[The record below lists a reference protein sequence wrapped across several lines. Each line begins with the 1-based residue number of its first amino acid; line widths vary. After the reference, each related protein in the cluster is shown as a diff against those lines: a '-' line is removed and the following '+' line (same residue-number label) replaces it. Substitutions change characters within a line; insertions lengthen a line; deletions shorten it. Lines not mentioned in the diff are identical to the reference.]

1 MNQEFAQVPSTRSWR
16 DISQPVKPRVM
27 SRGGRLRLALSVA
40 RSALLVALV
49 AGLGW
54 GIWLVVDALRHP
66 VRAEPAALGSAPLR
80 PPELQTARDG
90 VLDQAWLAR
99 TLALPSGV
107 SLMEL
112 DLSLLRSRLLEDR
125 QVLTASLTRHF
136 PDRLRVQITERL
148 PIARVR
154 LEVGGVQSD
163 YLVARDGIIYAGTG
177 YDPALLRSLPWL
189 DGLTLAREGGGL
201 RATEDVESVARLLAA
216 AQFSAVHLYRE
227 WQTISLARL
236 ASDRELEVTTKQ
248 GLTVVF
254 SAKGEFFP
262 QLGKVD
268 YLVEKLGR
276 LPPGRARIDL
286 SLGREVPLTIEPPA
300 APTARPARPA
310 PAAAASSPASPGR
323 LTFQIGVKP

>member
-1 MNQEFAQVPSTRSWR
+1 
-16 DISQPVKPRVM
+16 M
-27 SRGGRLRLALSVA
+27 SRGGRLRLALA
-40 RSALLVALV
+40 LTRSAVLAGLVA
-49 AGLGW
+49 ALGW
-54 GIWLVVDALRHP
+54 GIWLVFEAIRHP
-66 VRAEPAALGSAPLR
+66 VPSESASMAGAPLR
-80 PPELQTARDG
+80 PPELITAREG

-99 TLALPSGV
+99 TLALPAGA

-112 DLSLLRSRLLEDR
+112 DLSRLRARLLEDR
-125 QVLTASLTRHF
+125 QVLTATLTRHF
-136 PDRLRVQITERL
+136 PDRLRVQISERV

-163 YLVARDGIIYAGTG
+163 YLVARDGVIYAGTG
-177 YDPALLRSLPWL
+177 YDPALLRTLPWL
-189 DGLTLAREGGGL
+189 DGLSLTREGTGL

-216 AQFSAVHLYRE
+216 AQFSAVHLYRD

-248 GLTVVF
+248 GVTVVF

-268 YLVEKLGR
+268 FLVEKLSR

-286 SLGREVPLTIEPPA
+286 SLGREVPLTIEAPPPA
-300 APTARPARPA
+300 AAKASRPSA
-310 PAAAASSPASPGR
+310 PAAAANPGR

>member
-1 MNQEFAQVPSTRSWR
+1 
-16 DISQPVKPRVM
+16 M
-27 SRGGRLRLALSVA
+27 SRGGRLRLALA
-40 RSALLVALV
+40 LTRSAVLVGLVA
-49 AGLGW
+49 ALGW
-54 GIWLVVDALRHP
+54 GIWLVVEAIRHP
-66 VRAEPAALGSAPLR
+66 APAEGASMAGSPLR
-80 PPELQTARDG
+80 PPELFTTREG

-99 TLALPSGV
+99 TLALPAGA

-112 DLSLLRSRLLEDR
+112 DLSRLRARLLEDR
-125 QVLTASLTRHF
+125 QVLTATLTRHF
-136 PDRLRVQITERL
+136 PDRLRAQISERV

-163 YLVARDGIIYAGTG
+163 YLVARDGVIYPGTG
-177 YDPALLRSLPWL
+177 YDPALLRTLPWL
-189 DGLTLAREGGGL
+189 DGLTLTREGAGL

-216 AQFSAVHLYRE
+216 AQFSAVHLYRD

-248 GLTVVF
+248 GVTVVF

-268 YLVEKLGR
+268 YLVEKLSR
-276 LPPGRARIDL
+276 LPHGRARIDL
-286 SLGREVPLTIEPPA
+286 SLGREVPLTIEAPPPPA
-300 APTARPARPA
+300 TKASRPSA
-310 PAAAASSPASPGR
+310 PAAATSPVR